1 MNESNS
7 TPIFLDDEEGSMIS
21 PQTVIE
27 DANGVS
33 LELALRVNNSV

>member
-1 MNESNS
+1 MYESNS
-7 TPIFLDDEEGSMIS
+7 TPIFLDDEEGSMTS

-33 LELALRVNNSV
+33 LELTLRVNNSV